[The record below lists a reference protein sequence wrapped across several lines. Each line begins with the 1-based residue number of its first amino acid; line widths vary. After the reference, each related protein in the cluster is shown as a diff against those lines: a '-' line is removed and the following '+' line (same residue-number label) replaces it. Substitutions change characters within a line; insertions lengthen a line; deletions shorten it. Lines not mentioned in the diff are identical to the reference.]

1 MKEEKLSFEK
11 VWLMFQ
17 ETDKKINKLA
27 IESDKT
33 EKQIKNL
40 GKEIGNLGNSFG
52 RYTEGM
58 LGPSIRKILNKLGA
72 ESAYANFTDPKKN
85 KFEFDYVGTV
95 NGSINKVFLVEVK
108 TTLSEEHIKK
118 FIEKLKIVSNEVS
131 DFKGKK
137 VIGAIASIS
146 YLEKDREIV
155 LSNGL
160 YFMNISNDIAKLDT
174 PKSFV
179 PKEF

>member
-1 MKEEKLSFEK
+1 MKEETLNFEK

-17 ETDKKINKLA
+17 ETDKKFQ
-27 IESDKT
+27 ET
-33 EKQIKNL
+33 ENQIKNL

-58 LGPSIRKILNKLGA
+58 LGPSIRKILSKLGA
-72 ESAYANFTDPKKN
+72 DSAYANFTDPKKN

-95 NGSINKVFLVEVK
+95 NGAVNKVFLVEIK
-108 TTLSEEHIKK
+108 TTLSEDHIAK

-137 VIGAIASIS
+137 VIGAIATVN
-146 YLEKDREIV
+146 YLKKDRAKV
-155 LSNGL
+155 LENGL
-160 YFMNISNDIAKLDT
+160 YFLNISNDIAKLDS
-174 PKSFV
+174 PNNFV